1 MMEFMLVLKGTWD
14 VEGANDEKHI
24 DTISVGLCTVYSYSY
39 SYSYSF
45 FVSTE
50 AINGSNYTPEAL

>member
-1 MMEFMLVLKGTWD
+1 MMESMLVLKGTWD

-24 DTISVGLCTVYSYSY
+24 DTISAGLCTEEAYN
-39 SYSYSF
+39 F

-50 AINGSNYTPEAL
+50 AINGSNNIPEAL